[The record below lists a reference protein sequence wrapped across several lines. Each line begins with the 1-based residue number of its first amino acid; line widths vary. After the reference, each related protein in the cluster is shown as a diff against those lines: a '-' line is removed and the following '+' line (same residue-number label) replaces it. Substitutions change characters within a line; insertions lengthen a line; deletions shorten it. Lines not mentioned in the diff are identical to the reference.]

1 MGLWQMWIIHSRSGC
16 SGQKLARIILQ
27 SLEDKMFYYV
37 SFYNRYNNNFSV
49 SQISK
54 TNLETYILLVL
65 ILAVTTFV
73 FANSIEANLLIAN
86 IAYGQNKSASTSL
99 STTISHKTSPSK
111 LHAIRIT
118 SPVRGQD
125 VPVGKN
131 LLVSG
136 ISTTGN
142 ATASSKCHIS
152 IIVNGIKPYQ
162 NASGIGPK
170 GQNDYS
176 KWTFLLIPKYTTIKQ
191 GLIPKYTAIKQGANK
206 ITSKFSCGNNANLV
220 SYYGLNVTGVVSA
233 GGSTSRSQPPAAT
246 TNNTPGIITPH

>member
-1 MGLWQMWIIHSRSGC
+1 
-16 SGQKLARIILQ
+16 
-27 SLEDKMFYYV
+27 MFYYV
-37 SFYNRYNNNFSV
+37 SFYNRCNNNFSV
-49 SQISK
+49 GQINK
-54 TNLETYILLVL
+54 TKFETYILLTL

-73 FANSIEANLLIAN
+73 FANTIEANLLTAN
-86 IAYGQNKSASTSL
+86 IAYGQNKSSSSV
-99 STTISHKTSPSK
+99 STTTSHKTSTTK

-118 SPVRGQD
+118 SPVRGQN

-142 ATASSKCHIS
+142 ATASSKCHVS

-176 KWTFLLIPKYTTIKQ
+176 Y
-191 GLIPKYTAIKQGANK
+191 
-206 ITSKFSCGNNANLV
+206 
-220 SYYGLNVTGVVSA
+220 
-233 GGSTSRSQPPAAT
+233 
-246 TNNTPGIITPH
+246 

>member
-1 MGLWQMWIIHSRSGC
+1 
-16 SGQKLARIILQ
+16 
-27 SLEDKMFYYV
+27 MFYYV

-49 SQISK
+49 GQISK
-54 TNLETYILLVL
+54 TKLETYILLVL
-65 ILAVTTFV
+65 ILTVTTFV
-73 FANSIEANLLIAN
+73 FANSIEANLLTAN
-86 IAYGQNKSASTSL
+86 IAYGQNKSSSSSL
-99 STTISHKTSPSK
+99 STTTSHKTSTTK

-142 ATASSKCHIS
+142 ATASSKCHVS

-176 KWTFLLIPKYTTIKQ
+176 KWTFLLISKYTTIKE
-191 GLIPKYTAIKQGANK
+191 GANK
-206 ITSKFSCGNNANLV
+206 ITSKFSCGNNPNLV
-220 SYYGLNVTGVVSA
+220 SYYGLNVTGVVGTGVSI
-233 GGSTSRSQPPAAT
+233 GKSQPRVTT

>member
-54 TNLETYILLVL
+54 TKLETYILLVL

-73 FANSIEANLLIAN
+73 FANSIEANLLTAN

-99 STTISHKTSPSK
+99 STTISHKKSPSK

-125 VPVGKN
+125 VPVGKT

-142 ATASSKCHIS
+142 ATASSNCHVS

-191 GLIPKYTAIKQGANK
+191 GANK

-220 SYYGLNVTGVVSA
+220 SYYGLNVTGVVGA

>member
-1 MGLWQMWIIHSRSGC
+1 
-16 SGQKLARIILQ
+16 
-27 SLEDKMFYYV
+27 MFYYV

-49 SQISK
+49 GQINKSK
-54 TNLETYILLVL
+54 LEIYLLLAL
-65 ILAVTTFV
+65 ILTVTTFV
-73 FANSIEANLLIAN
+73 FANSIEANLLTAN
-86 IAYGQNKSASTSL
+86 IAYGQNK
-99 STTISHKTSPSK
+99 SPSK

-142 ATASSKCHIS
+142 STASSKCHVS
-152 IIVNGIKPYQ
+152 VIVNGIKPYQ
-162 NASGIGPK
+162 NASGTGPK

-191 GLIPKYTAIKQGANK
+191 GANK
-206 ITSKFSCGNNANLV
+206 ITSKFSCGNNPNLV

-233 GGSTSRSQPPAAT
+233 GGSTSRGQPRAAT

>member
-1 MGLWQMWIIHSRSGC
+1 
-16 SGQKLARIILQ
+16 LQ
-27 SLEDKMFYYV
+27 SLEDKNV
-37 SFYNRYNNNFSV
+37 LLCPFYNRYNNNFSV
-49 SQISK
+49 GQLHRTKFQI
-54 TNLETYILLVL
+54 YILLTL

-73 FANSIEANLLIAN
+73 FANSLEANLLTAN
-86 IAYGQNKSASTSL
+86 IAYGQNKS

-118 SPVRGQD
+118 SPVRGQN

-131 LLVSG
+131 LVVSG

-142 ATASSKCHIS
+142 ATASSNCHVS

-162 NASGIGPK
+162 NATGIGPK

-191 GLIPKYTAIKQGANK
+191 GSNK
-206 ITSKFSCGNNANLV
+206 ITSKFSCGNNPNLV
-220 SYYGLNVTGVVSA
+220 SYYGLNVTGVVGA
-233 GGSTSRSQPPAAT
+233 GGSTSKSQPPASD
-246 TNNTPGIITPH
+246 TNNTLGIINTH

>member
-1 MGLWQMWIIHSRSGC
+1 
-16 SGQKLARIILQ
+16 
-27 SLEDKMFYYV
+27 MFYYV

-49 SQISK
+49 GQINKSK
-54 TNLETYILLVL
+54 FEIYILLAL
-65 ILAVTTFV
+65 ILTVTTFV
-73 FANSIEANLLIAN
+73 CANSIEANLLTAN
-86 IAYGQNKSASTSL
+86 IAYGQNKSSSPSL

-142 ATASSKCHIS
+142 ATASSNCHVS

-191 GLIPKYTAIKQGANK
+191 GANK
-206 ITSKFSCGNNANLV
+206 ITSKFSCGNNPNLV
-220 SYYGLNVTGVVSA
+220 SYYGLNVTGVVGA

>member
-1 MGLWQMWIIHSRSGC
+1 MG
-16 SGQKLARIILQ
+16 
-27 SLEDKMFYYV
+27 
-37 SFYNRYNNNFSV
+37 
-49 SQISK
+49 QINK
-54 TNLETYILLVL
+54 TKFEIYILLTL

-73 FANSIEANLLIAN
+73 FANNIEANVLTAN
-86 IAYGQNKSASTSL
+86 LAYGQNKSSSPSL
-99 STTISHKTSPSK
+99 STTISHKTSPTK

-142 ATASSKCHIS
+142 ATASSNCHVS
-152 IIVNGIKPYQ
+152 VIVNGIKPYQ
-162 NASGIGPK
+162 NASGVGPK

-176 KWTFLLIPKYTTIKQ
+176 KWTFLLVPKYTTIKQ
-191 GLIPKYTAIKQGANK
+191 GPNK
-206 ITSKFSCGNNANLV
+206 ITSKFSCGNNPNLV
-220 SYYGLNVTGVVSA
+220 SYYGLNVTGVVGA
-233 GGSTSRSQPPAAT
+233 GGSTSKSQPPVAT

>member
-1 MGLWQMWIIHSRSGC
+1 VR
-16 SGQKLARIILQ
+16 
-27 SLEDKMFYYV
+27 
-37 SFYNRYNNNFSV
+37 
-49 SQISK
+49 QINK
-54 TNLETYILLVL
+54 AKFETYILLIL

-73 FANSIEANLLIAN
+73 FANSIEANLLTAN
-86 IAYGQNKSASTSL
+86 IAYGQNKSS

-142 ATASSKCHIS
+142 ATASSKCYVS

-162 NASGIGPK
+162 NATGIGPK

-176 KWTFLLIPKYTTIKQ
+176 KWTFLVIPKYTT
-191 GLIPKYTAIKQGANK
+191 IKQGANK
-206 ITSKFSCGNNANLV
+206 ITSKFSCGNTPNLV
-220 SYYGLNVTGVVSA
+220 SYYGLNVTGVVGA
-233 GGSTSRSQPPAAT
+233 GGSTSKSQLSASA

>member
-1 MGLWQMWIIHSRSGC
+1 M
-16 SGQKLARIILQ
+16 Q
-27 SLEDKMFYYV
+27 SLEDKNV
-37 SFYNRYNNNFSV
+37 LLCPFYNRYNNNFSV
-49 SQISK
+49 GQLHRTKLQI
-54 TNLETYILLVL
+54 YILLTL

-73 FANSIEANLLIAN
+73 FANSLEANLLTPNIAN
-86 IAYGQNKSASTSL
+86 GQNKS

-118 SPVRGQD
+118 SPVRGQN

-131 LLVSG
+131 LVVSG

-142 ATASSKCHIS
+142 ATASSNCHVS

-162 NASGIGPK
+162 NATGIGPK

-191 GLIPKYTAIKQGANK
+191 GSNK
-206 ITSKFSCGNNANLV
+206 ITSKFSCGNNPNLV
-220 SYYGLNVTGVVSA
+220 SYYGLNVTGVVGA
-233 GGSTSRSQPPAAT
+233 GGSTSKSQPQASAI
-246 TNNTPGIITPH
+246 NNTPGIITPH

>member
-1 MGLWQMWIIHSRSGC
+1 
-16 SGQKLARIILQ
+16 
-27 SLEDKMFYYV
+27 MFYYV

-54 TNLETYILLVL
+54 TKLETYILLVL

-73 FANSIEANLLIAN
+73 FANSIEANLLTAN
-86 IAYGQNKSASTSL
+86 IAYGQNKSSSSSL
-99 STTISHKTSPSK
+99 STTTSHKTSTTK

-142 ATASSKCHIS
+142 ATVSSKCHVS

-162 NASGIGPK
+162 KATATGP
-170 GQNDYS
+170 GGANDYLLWS
-176 KWTFLLIPKYTTIKQ
+176 FLLTPKYAPIKV
-191 GLIPKYTAIKQGANK
+191 GLNQLKARFFCTDNPT
-206 ITSKFSCGNNANLV
+206 LV
-220 SYYGLNVTGVVSA
+220 SYYSANITGVA
-233 GGSTSRSQPPAAT
+233 TSTVNQLQKR
-246 TNNTPGIITPH
+246 

>member
-1 MGLWQMWIIHSRSGC
+1 MWIIHSRSGC

-54 TNLETYILLVL
+54 TKLETYILLVL

-73 FANSIEANLLIAN
+73 FANSIEANLLTAN
-86 IAYGQNKSASTSL
+86 IAYGQSKSASTSL
-99 STTISHKTSPSK
+99 STTISHKKSPSK

-142 ATASSKCHIS
+142 ATASSNCHVS

-191 GLIPKYTAIKQGANK
+191 GANK
-206 ITSKFSCGNNANLV
+206 ITSKFSCGNNPNLV

-233 GGSTSRSQPPAAT
+233 GGSTSRGQHPAAT

>member
-1 MGLWQMWIIHSRSGC
+1 
-16 SGQKLARIILQ
+16 
-27 SLEDKMFYYV
+27 MFYYV
-37 SFYNRYNNNFSV
+37 PFYNRYNNNFSV
-49 SQISK
+49 GQINKSK
-54 TNLETYILLVL
+54 FEIYILLAL
-65 ILAVTTFV
+65 ILTVTTFV
-73 FANSIEANLLIAN
+73 CANSIEANLLTAN
-86 IAYGQNKSASTSL
+86 IAYGQNKSSSPSL

-111 LHAIRIT
+111 LYAIRIT

-142 ATASSKCHIS
+142 ATASSNCHVS

-191 GLIPKYTAIKQGANK
+191 GANK
-206 ITSKFSCGNNANLV
+206 ITSKYSCGNNANLV
-220 SYYGLNVTGVVSA
+220 SYYGLNVTGVVGA

>member
-54 TNLETYILLVL
+54 TKLETYILLVL

-73 FANSIEANLLIAN
+73 FANSIEANLLTAN
-86 IAYGQNKSASTSL
+86 IAYGQNKSSSSSL

-142 ATASSKCHIS
+142 ATASSNCHVS

-176 KWTFLLIPKYTTIKQ
+176 KWTFLLIPKYTT
-191 GLIPKYTAIKQGANK
+191 IKQGANK

>member
-1 MGLWQMWIIHSRSGC
+1 
-16 SGQKLARIILQ
+16 
-27 SLEDKMFYYV
+27 MFYCV
-37 SFYNRYNNNFSV
+37 PFYNRYNNNFSV
-49 SQISK
+49 GQIIVL
-54 TNLETYILLVL
+54 TL

-73 FANSIEANLLIAN
+73 FANSIEANLLTAN
-86 IAYGQNKSASTSL
+86 IAYGQNKSSSPSL
-99 STTISHKTSPSK
+99 SATISHKISSPAK

-142 ATASSKCHIS
+142 ATASSNCHVS

-162 NASGIGPK
+162 NASGVGPK

-191 GLIPKYTAIKQGANK
+191 GANK
-206 ITSKFSCGNNANLV
+206 ITSKFSCGNNPNLV
-220 SYYGLNVTGVVSA
+220 SYYGLNVTGVVGA
-233 GGSTSRSQPPAAT
+233 GGSTSKSQPS

>member
-1 MGLWQMWIIHSRSGC
+1 MWIIHSRSGC

-54 TNLETYILLVL
+54 TKLETYILLVL

-73 FANSIEANLLIAN
+73 FANSIEANLLTAN
-86 IAYGQNKSASTSL
+86 IAYGQSKSASTSL
-99 STTISHKTSPSK
+99 STTISHKKSPSK

-142 ATASSKCHIS
+142 ATASSNCHVS

-191 GLIPKYTAIKQGANK
+191 GANK

-220 SYYGLNVTGVVSA
+220 SYYGLNVTGVVST

>member
-1 MGLWQMWIIHSRSGC
+1 VR
-16 SGQKLARIILQ
+16 
-27 SLEDKMFYYV
+27 
-37 SFYNRYNNNFSV
+37 
-49 SQISK
+49 QINK
-54 TNLETYILLVL
+54 AKFETYILLIL

-73 FANSIEANLLIAN
+73 FANSIEANLLTAN
-86 IAYGQNKSASTSL
+86 IAYGQNKSS

-142 ATASSKCHIS
+142 ATASSKCHVS

-162 NASGIGPK
+162 NATGIGPK

-176 KWTFLLIPKYTTIKQ
+176 KWTFLVIPKYTT
-191 GLIPKYTAIKQGANK
+191 IKQGANK
-206 ITSKFSCGNNANLV
+206 ITSKFSCGNTPNLV
-220 SYYGLNVTGVVSA
+220 SYYGLNVTGVVGA
-233 GGSTSRSQPPAAT
+233 GGSTSKSQLSASA

>member
-1 MGLWQMWIIHSRSGC
+1 MFILHLPSRDSR
-16 SGQKLARIILQ
+16 QNLAWTILQ
-27 SLEDKMFYYV
+27 NLEDKMFYYV

-49 SQISK
+49 GQINK
-54 TNLETYILLVL
+54 TKFETYILLTL
-65 ILAVTTFV
+65 ILAVSTIV
-73 FANSIEANLLIAN
+73 FANSIEANLLNPN
-86 IAYGQNKSASTSL
+86 IAYGQNKSSSPSL
-99 STTISHKTSPSK
+99 STTSHKTSTSK

-142 ATASSKCHIS
+142 ATASSKCHVS

-162 NASGIGPK
+162 NGSGIGAK

-176 KWTFLLIPKYTTIKQ
+176 KWTFLLISKYTTIKE
-191 GLIPKYTAIKQGANK
+191 GANK
-206 ITSKFSCGNNANLV
+206 ITSKYSCGNNPNLV
-220 SYYGLNVTGVVSA
+220 SYYGLNVTGVVGT
-233 GGSTSRSQPPAAT
+233 GGSIGKSQPRTTT

>member
-1 MGLWQMWIIHSRSGC
+1 
-16 SGQKLARIILQ
+16 
-27 SLEDKMFYYV
+27 MFYYV

-49 SQISK
+49 GQINK
-54 TNLETYILLVL
+54 RKIETYILLTL

-73 FANSIEANLLIAN
+73 FANSIEASLLTAN
-86 IAYGQNKSASTSL
+86 IAYGQNKSSS
-99 STTISHKTSPSK
+99 STTTSHKTSTTK

-118 SPVRGQD
+118 SPVRGQN

-142 ATASSKCHIS
+142 ATASSKCHVS

-191 GLIPKYTAIKQGANK
+191 GANK
-206 ITSKFSCGNNANLV
+206 ITSKFSCGNNPNLV
-220 SYYGLNVTGVVSA
+220 SYYGLNVTGVVGSA
-233 GGSTSRSQPPAAT
+233 GSTIRSQPPAAP
-246 TNNTPGIITPH
+246 TNSTPGIITPH

>member
-1 MGLWQMWIIHSRSGC
+1 MFILHLPSRDSR
-16 SGQKLARIILQ
+16 QNLAWTILQ
-27 SLEDKMFYYV
+27 NLEDKMFYYV

-49 SQISK
+49 GQINK
-54 TNLETYILLVL
+54 TKFETYILLTL
-65 ILAVTTFV
+65 ILAVSTIV
-73 FANSIEANLLIAN
+73 FANSIEANLLNPN
-86 IAYGQNKSASTSL
+86 IAYGQNKSSSPSL
-99 STTISHKTSPSK
+99 STTSHKTSTSK

-131 LLVSG
+131 LAVSG

-142 ATASSKCHIS
+142 ATASSKCHVS

-176 KWTFLLIPKYTTIKQ
+176 KWTFLLISKYTTIKE
-191 GLIPKYTAIKQGANK
+191 GANK
-206 ITSKFSCGNNANLV
+206 ITSKFSCGNNPNLV
-220 SYYGLNVTGVVSA
+220 SYYGLNVTGVVGT
-233 GGSTSRSQPPAAT
+233 GGSITKSQPRVTT

>member
-1 MGLWQMWIIHSRSGC
+1 
-16 SGQKLARIILQ
+16 
-27 SLEDKMFYYV
+27 MFYYV
-37 SFYNRYNNNFSV
+37 SFYNRYNNIFV
-49 SQISK
+49 VGQINKSK
-54 TNLETYILLVL
+54 LEIYILLAL
-65 ILAVTTFV
+65 ILTVTTFV
-73 FANSIEANLLIAN
+73 FANSIEANLLTAN
-86 IAYGQNKSASTSL
+86 IAYGQNKSSSPSL

-142 ATASSKCHIS
+142 ATASSNCHVS
-152 IIVNGIKPYQ
+152 VIVNGIKPYQ

-191 GLIPKYTAIKQGANK
+191 GANK

-220 SYYGLNVTGVVSA
+220 SYYGLNVTGVVGA